1 MFKEEKYDSGMI
13 SNLTDIL
20 SSTTNERDVVF
31 QTSHAQKERI
41 EIGLQQVREG
51 RTISH
56 EEANRLTREWLAA
69 RM

>member
-1 MFKEEKYDSGMI
+1 MFEEEKYDNSMI
-13 SNLTDIL
+13 PYLADIL
-20 SSTTNERDVVF
+20 SLTTIEHDVVF
-31 QTSHAQKERI
+31 QTSHEQKEKI
-41 EIGLQQVREG
+41 EIGWQQVREG